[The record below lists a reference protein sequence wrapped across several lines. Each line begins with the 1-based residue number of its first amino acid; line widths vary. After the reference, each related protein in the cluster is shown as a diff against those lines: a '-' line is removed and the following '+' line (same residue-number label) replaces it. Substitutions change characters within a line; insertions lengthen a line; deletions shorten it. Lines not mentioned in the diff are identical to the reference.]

1 MPCSSIGSY
10 GPSGRRESESILH
23 GVILS
28 SRHRS
33 VLARVADPGSRY
45 LVVDVDDPDREV
57 ITALAESLYVEV
69 VSTVDG
75 RQLVQLTARG
85 ANELSR

>member
-1 MPCSSIGSY
+1 MPRTRVDTSD
-10 GPSGRRESESILH
+10 
-23 GVILS
+23 VDLS
-28 SRHRS
+28 SRHRR

-45 LVVDVDDPDREV
+45 LVVDANDPDREA
-57 ITALAESLYVEV
+57 ITTLAEALYVEIV
-69 VSTVDG
+69 ATVDG